1 MLMDCELLYKA
12 HGVMS
17 AKVGSSRI
25 VCGWSHGPLTRVIDR
40 RLLMS
45 FRVKWAVMLLA
56 EVLLGYF
63 PLPFMKKEIPY
74 GTGGVE
80 SLDVHNLVMTHLHK
94 HD

>member
-1 MLMDCELLYKA
+1 
-12 HGVMS
+12 
-17 AKVGSSRI
+17 
-25 VCGWSHGPLTRVIDR
+25 
-40 RLLMS
+40 MS